1 MKRRTLL
8 HGLVCGSGALAYSTL
23 ASSSGSQ
30 STAHDHVLI
39 LLDLQGGN
47 DGLNTVVPIED
58 RRYQNAR
65 PSLAISSDAPMLD
78 RGLALH
84 PALSPLMELW
94 HQKRLGVALG
104 VGWTQPNRSH
114 FKASDQWATARLDGQ
129 GAGWLARAFDA
140 GTNDGPLVALHA
152 SGCAAMEGGDV
163 LALQLSNA
171 QFRRQSSDALNP
183 VQEKDSP
190 ILRRLLELEFQGEL
204 ALNRLRKRLVDLP
217 NGLNLPRG
225 VLGQQVGLALRLIGS
240 GICPPVLQ
248 LALGGFDTHA
258 NQPLRHARALK
269 RLAES
274 LVVLDF
280 GLKQMPRRPKVTL
293 MVSSEFGRSVREN
306 ASRGT
311 DHGSASVAFLYGDDI
326 PHPFLGRYPD
336 LDELDQRGGLI
347 PSLTPTSL
355 YQSVLRDVRGVDAKV
370 FS

>member
-8 HGLVCGSGALAYSTL
+8 NGLVYGTGALAYSACA
-23 ASSSGSQ
+23 ASSGLR
-30 STAHDHVLI
+30 STTTDHVLI

-47 DGLNTVVPIED
+47 DGLNTVVPIGD
-58 RRYQNAR
+58 RRYQQAR
-65 PSLAISSDAPMLD
+65 PSLAISSDAPMLSH
-78 RGLALH
+78 GLALH
-84 PALSPLMELW
+84 QSLSPLMELW

-114 FKASDQWATARLDGQ
+114 FKASDQWATARLDGE

-140 GTNDGPLVALHA
+140 GRNNGPLVALHA
-152 SGCAAMEGGDV
+152 SGCAAMEGGDA

-171 QFRRQSSDALNP
+171 QFRRESSDALNP
-183 VQEKDSP
+183 VYEKESP

-204 ALNRLRKRLVDLP
+204 ALNRLRQRLVDLP
-217 NGLNLPRG
+217 SGIKLPRG
-225 VLGQQVGLALRLIGS
+225 ALGQQVGLALRLIGS

-248 LALGGFDTHA
+248 LALGGFGTHA
-258 NQPLRHARALK
+258 KQPLRHAQALK

-274 LVVLDF
+274 LVALDL
-280 GLKQMPRRPKVTL
+280 GLKELPKRPQVTL
-293 MVSSEFGRSVREN
+293 IVSSEFGRSVREN

-336 LDELDQRGGLI
+336 LEELDQRGGLI
-347 PSLTPTSL
+347 PSLEPSSL
-355 YQSVLRDVRGVDAKV
+355 YRRVLRDVRGVDSKV
-370 FS
+370 LA

>member
-8 HGLVCGSGALAYSTL
+8 HGLVCGTGAFAYSAC
-23 ASSSGSQ
+23 ASSSGLQQKSP
-30 STAHDHVLI
+30 DHVLI

-47 DGLNTVVPIED
+47 DGLNTVVPIGD
-58 RRYQNAR
+58 RRYQKVR
-65 PSLAISSDAPMLD
+65 PSLAIPSDAPMLN

-114 FKASDQWATARLDGQ
+114 FKASDQWATARLDGE

-140 GTNDGPLVALHA
+140 DRNNGPLVALDA
-152 SGCAAMEGGDV
+152 SGCAAMEGGEA

-171 QFRRQSSDALNP
+171 QFRRDSPGALDP
-183 VQEKDSP
+183 VEEKDSP
-190 ILRRLLELEFQGEL
+190 ILKRLLELEFQGEL
-204 ALNRLRKRLVDLP
+204 ALKRLRQHLVDLP
-217 NGLNLPRG
+217 SGIKLPRG
-225 VLGQQVGLALRLIGS
+225 ALGQQVGLALRLLGS

-258 NQPLRHARALK
+258 NQALRHARVLK
-269 RLAES
+269 QLAEA
-274 LVVLDF
+274 LVALDL
-280 GLKQMPRRPKVTL
+280 GLKQLPRRPQVTL

-311 DHGSASVAFLYGDDI
+311 DHGSASVAFFYGDDI

-347 PSLTPTSL
+347 PSLEPISL
-355 YQSVLRDVRGVDAKV
+355 YQRVLRDVRRVDSKAFV
-370 FS
+370 

>member
-8 HGLVCGSGALAYSTL
+8 QGLVCGSGALAYSAL

-30 STAHDHVLI
+30 SPSQDHVLI
-39 LLDLQGGN
+39 LLDLLGGN

-58 RRYQNAR
+58 RQYQQAR
-65 PSLAISSDAPMLD
+65 PSLAVSSDAPMLD

-84 PALSPLMELW
+84 PALTPMMQLW

-104 VGWTQPNRSH
+104 VGWSQPNRSH
-114 FKASDQWATARLDGQ
+114 FKASDQWATARLDGE

-140 GTNDGPLVALHA
+140 ATNEGPLVALHA
-152 SGCAAMEGGDV
+152 SGSAAMEGGDA

-171 QFRRQSSDALNP
+171 QFRRQSSDALDP
-183 VQEKDSP
+183 AQEQNSP

-204 ALNRLRKRLVDLP
+204 ALNRLRKRLVDVP
-217 NGLNLPRG
+217 SGLNLPRG
-225 VLGQQVGLALRLIGS
+225 GLGQQVGLALRLIGS

-258 NQPLRHARALK
+258 NQQLRHGQALK
-269 RLAES
+269 RLAEA
-274 LVVLDF
+274 LVVLDL
-280 GLKQMPRRPKVTL
+280 GLKQMPRRPQVTL
-293 MVSSEFGRSVREN
+293 LASSEFGRTVREN

-311 DHGSASVAFLYGDDI
+311 DHGSASVAFFYGDDI
-326 PHPFLGRYPD
+326 PHPFVGRYPD
-336 LDELDQRGGLI
+336 LDNLDQRGGLI
-347 PSLTPTSL
+347 PSMEPTAL
-355 YQSVLRDVRGVDAKV
+355 YRRVLRDVRGVDTKV